1 MTVWAPVAVAV
12 DVQEY
17 APWYG
22 FVVSSP
28 PPVMFA
34 SAGKVILLI
43 PEPAEEVA
51 PTVKPPVFGLVGL

>member
-1 MTVWAPVAVAV
+1 M
-12 DVQEY
+12 
-17 APWYG
+17 
-22 FVVSSP
+22 SSP